1 MHCAMYMLV
10 TERMVYVAACLRELA
25 VFRLKNYW
33 TRGHRKFLCRCIS
46 DMYAFYFVF
55 DVLPYLLYCHIT
67 YCLHNIVSGH
77 PVLLLL
83 KIDWLLYFISAEC
96 SETSSPFLIPK
107 LMSACVVFFYF
118 PHSDEDLLLQC
129 FDTVFENTYFMFFS
143 YFKKTWL
150 FTFFW
155 NDVSKSR
162 KKSLAKV

>member
-1 MHCAMYMLV
+1 MYMLV

-129 FDTVFENTYFMFFS
+129 FDMWLADSNGLQSQPIKTLVPGSQRFF
-143 YFKKTWL
+143 FGWPLGTRPNL
-150 FTFFW
+150 E
-155 NDVSKSR
+155 
-162 KKSLAKV
+162 